1 MVEIN
6 TEFPLLGWIQL
17 HLVSFYLNS
26 DWRSERYLGRKMDS
40 LPVLVTVPWKMSEVQ
55 TVLVTEAGHPV
66 LVTEAG
72 NQTLKTQILALKVF
86 WRMEVVDRTLWRTEA

>member
-1 MVEIN
+1 
-6 TEFPLLGWIQL
+6 
-17 HLVSFYLNS
+17 
-26 DWRSERYLGRKMDS
+26 MDS